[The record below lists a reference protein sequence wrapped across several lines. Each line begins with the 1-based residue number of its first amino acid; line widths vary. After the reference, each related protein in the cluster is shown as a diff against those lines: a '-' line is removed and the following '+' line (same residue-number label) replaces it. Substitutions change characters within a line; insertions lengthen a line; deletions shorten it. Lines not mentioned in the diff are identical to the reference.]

1 MNKESGE
8 QLDRIKNW
16 KQFLNENKNIN
27 EYSDLMIKCVQ
38 YTDLRDKLDE
48 EYEEYVRCKVQD
60 LINIEDYFEAKK
72 QVYRYY
78 KKARLN
84 NQGDFDEEFDVVLMG
99 YENIMRDISKL
110 DRSIDIGREFSS
122 NCNNINDNDAINKLN
137 KAVEY
142 DSFIIKTGKKT
153 ANHITNE
160 IDKLLKQDKTEEA
173 LKVLTDFY
181 KESYRD
187 GYSCFIE
194 HDILKARILQITF
207 GNKKH

>member
-1 MNKESGE
+1 MT
-8 QLDRIKNW
+8 
-16 KQFLNENKNIN
+16 
-27 EYSDLMIKCVQ
+27 KCVQ

-60 LINIEDYFEAKK
+60 LINQKDYFEAKN

-78 KKARLN
+78 KNARLN
-84 NQGDFDEEFDVVLMG
+84 NQGDLDKEFDVVLLG

-110 DRSIDIGREFSS
+110 GRSVDIGREFSS
-122 NCNNINDNDAINKLN
+122 SCNNINDNDAVNKLN

-142 DSFIIKTGKKT
+142 DSFIIKTGDKT
-153 ANHITNE
+153 ADYISNE
-160 IDKLLKQDKTEEA
+160 IDNLLKQDKAEEA

-194 HDILKARILQITF
+194 HDMLKARILRYL
-207 GNKKH
+207 KKV

>member
-1 MNKESGE
+1 MSEDIRKMI
-8 QLDRIKNW
+8 DKVKNF
-16 KQFLNENKNIN
+16 KQFLNENKNRN
-27 EYSDLMIKCVQ
+27 EYSDLMTKCVQ

-48 EYEEYVRCKVQD
+48 EYEEYVRCKIQD
-60 LINIEDYFEAKK
+60 LINQEDYFEAKN

-78 KKARLN
+78 KNARLN
-84 NQGDFDEEFDVVLMG
+84 NQGDFDKEFDVVLMG
-99 YENIMRDISKL
+99 YENIMRDVSKL
-110 DRSIDIGREFSS
+110 SRSVDIGREFSS

-142 DSFIIKTGKKT
+142 DSFIIKTGDKT
-153 ANHITNE
+153 ADYISNE
-160 IDKLLKQDKTEEA
+160 IDDLLKQDKAEEA

-194 HDILKARILQITF
+194 HDMLKARILRYL
-207 GNKKH
+207 KKA

>member
-1 MNKESGE
+1 MSEDIRKMI
-8 QLDRIKNW
+8 DKVKNF
-16 KQFLNENKNIN
+16 KQFVNENVNKN

-38 YTDLRDKLDE
+38 YTDLRDKLDD
-48 EYEEYVRCKVQD
+48 EYEEYVRCKIQD
-60 LINIEDYFEAKK
+60 LINQEDYFEAKN

-78 KKARLN
+78 KNARLN
-84 NQGDFDEEFDVVLMG
+84 NQGDLDKEFDVVLMG

-110 DRSIDIGREFSS
+110 SRSVDIAREFSS

-142 DSFIIKTGKKT
+142 DSFIIKTGDKT
-153 ANHITNE
+153 ADYISNE
-160 IDKLLKQDKTEEA
+160 IDNLLKQDKAEEA

-181 KESYRD
+181 KESYIN

-194 HDILKARILQITF
+194 HDMLKARILRYL
-207 GNKKH
+207 KKA